1 MSSGKRSSSELTTP
15 AEEER
20 PHSFYDNITAGSS
33 SGGTKTIQIPDI
45 QFKFDDEIP
54 ITTDPRRSTLLMS
67 NAKSDFFGLPKVP
80 SAVLEDTVD
89 ASKEECDETQRL
101 ISDQDRSTP
110 PTTTIIPLVASSPA
124 SIASTAPA
132 RSSESPGPSESPKS
146 RPVSS
151 HRNITIKLPDAG
163 TPSEVGVDD
172 STVPGIEKPIIST
185 DGNDRHFK

>member
-33 SGGTKTIQIPDI
+33 GGTKTIQIPDI
-45 QFKFDDEIP
+45 QFKFDDEIL
-54 ITTDPRRSTLLMS
+54 ITTDPRRSTLMMS

-101 ISDQDRSTP
+101 IFDQDRSTP
-110 PTTTIIPLVASSPA
+110 PTTIVSLVASSPA
-124 SIASTAPA
+124 STTSTVPA

-151 HRNITIKLPDAG
+151 HRSITIKLPDAG
-163 TPSEVGVDD
+163 TPSEVGVD
-172 STVPGIEKPIIST
+172 STVPGIEKPIIYAPVMT
-185 DGNDRHFK
+185 DISSDE